1 MRSVRNANITLAEYG
16 YIHVLES
23 LKKNHFDVMLMEY
36 KDYAKTAREVNV
48 QSEESGTTQLVA
60 ENIKAASITLSMTPM
75 LVVYPFIQRFFTQG
89 IMLGAVKG

>member
-1 MRSVRNANITLAEYG
+1 MIEA
-16 YIHVLES
+16 
-23 LKKNHFDVMLMEY
+23 
-36 KDYAKTAREVNV
+36 VNV
-48 QSEESGTTQLVA
+48 QSEERGTTQHVA

>member
-1 MRSVRNANITLAEYG
+1 MA
-16 YIHVLES
+16 
-23 LKKNHFDVMLMEY
+23 LKQMIE
-36 KDYAKTAREVNV
+36 AVNV

-60 ENIKAASITLSMTPM
+60 ENIKAASITSMTPM